1 MKRKYNRFIAG
12 LAITV
17 TTLISAACSY
27 EGVYNNEALME
38 TKAIS
43 AEFPYESKY
52 VEILGSKMHY
62 VDKGQGD
69 PILFLH
75 GNPTSSYLWRN
86 IIPYVA
92 NDARAIAVDL
102 IGMGFSDKP
111 DIDYSYEDHAKY
123 LNVFIEKLDLKNV
136 TLVLHD
142 WGSGLGFNYAATH
155 EDNIK
160 GIAFMESLI
169 APFTWETIPEE
180 GKDMIKAIKT
190 PGVGEEMVM
199 NKNMFLEKFLPSAV
213 VRDLTKEE
221 LEYYRAPYP
230 TPQSRKPVWKWPTE
244 IPVSGTPANVHKI
257 VANYHEW
264 LQVTTVPKLLLSA
277 TPGMM
282 IKEAEVN
289 WVKSNMKNVDVVNV
303 GKGLHFIQEDNP
315 HAIGAALSSWYQK
328 INSGS

>member
-1 MKRKYNRFIAG
+1 MKKQFKTMLT
-12 LAITV
+12 LAAA
-17 TTLISAACSY
+17 TLLTAACSY
-27 EGVYNNEALME
+27 DEGYKNEVPAESM
-38 TKAIS
+38 AIS

-52 VEILGSKMHY
+52 VEVLGSKMHY
-62 VDKGQGD
+62 VDEGQGD
-69 PILFLH
+69 PVLFLH

-86 IIPYVA
+86 IIPYVSD
-92 NDARAIAVDL
+92 DARTIAVDL
-102 IGMGFSDKP
+102 IGMGLSDKP
-111 DIDYSYEDHAKY
+111 DIEYSYNDHAKY
-123 LNVFIEKLDLKNV
+123 LNAFIEKLNLKNV
-136 TLVLHD
+136 TLVVHD

-169 APFTWETIPEE
+169 APFTWETIPVE
-180 GKDMIKAIKT
+180 GRDMIKAIKT

-221 LEYYRAPYP
+221 LQYYRAPYP
-230 TPQSRKPVWKWPTE
+230 TPESRKPVWKWPTE

-264 LQVTTVPKLLLSA
+264 LQTTTVPKLLLSA

-282 IKEAEVN
+282 IKEAEVK
-289 WVKSNMKNVDVVNV
+289 WVKRNMKNVDIVNV

-315 HAIGAALSSWYQK
+315 HAIGEAISNWYQQ